1 MKIKLTKDQKI
12 ELLKAVQTGEFDTEI
27 IPELRKY
34 EPARILTTA
43 EAKTLWNDL
52 ENGEFEKDI

>member
-1 MKIKLTKDQKI
+1 MKIKLTKSQKV
-12 ELLKAVQTGEFDTEI
+12 ELLKCIQSGFLDTEI

-43 EAKTLWNDL
+43 EAKALWNDL
-52 ENGEFEKDI
+52 ENGEFEKV